1 MLDTR
6 PITGSSILQ
15 VSKRFYYFCSVWK
28 LAKSSHY
35 LPLITFLRD
44 FQTLSHC
51 LTLEQNVAFEFFNV
65 KELAPLAMLN
75 ETFSVIFKRCVF
87 LLGMESWWPV
97 IPGFTFWPASSSH
110 VPVRWAS
117 SASVGRTISCDFG
130 TQLTRKPVVILLGYG
145 RIILRIYVDT
155 HSSFTLKMFFS
166 PKLSKECT
174 KLDKNYTLLWARK
187 MWLGAKH
194 A

>member
-1 MLDTR
+1 MTFLVT
-6 PITGSSILQ
+6 PLNHKLQ
-15 VSKRFYYFCSVWK
+15 FF
-28 LAKSSHY
+28 KSS
-35 LPLITFLRD
+35 PKWIIFGTFNEV
-44 FQTLSHC
+44 LS
-51 LTLEQNVAFEFFNV
+51 TQNVNVARSQCWMRLFLWFSNTVFFV
-65 KELAPLAMLN
+65 
-75 ETFSVIFKRCVF
+75 
-87 LLGMESWWPV
+87 LGMESWWPV

-174 KLDKNYTLLWARK
+174 KLDKNYTLLWAKK
-187 MWLGAKH
+187 MWHGAKH

>member
-65 KELAPLAMLN
+65 KELAPLACWMRFFLW
-75 ETFSVIFKRCVF
+75 FSNAVVF

-117 SASVGRTISCDFG
+117 SASVGRTISYDFG

-174 KLDKNYTLLWARK
+174 KLDKNYTLLWAKK
-187 MWLGAKH
+187 MWHGAKH